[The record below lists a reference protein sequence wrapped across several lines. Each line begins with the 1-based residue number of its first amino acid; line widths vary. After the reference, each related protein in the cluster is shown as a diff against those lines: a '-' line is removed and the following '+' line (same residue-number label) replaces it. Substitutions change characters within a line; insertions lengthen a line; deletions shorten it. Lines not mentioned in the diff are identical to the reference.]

1 MSYEINLLAPTGAGD
16 GIRLEVGEITGNLR
30 SMFKAAL
37 PGDLSLPGLHGMDC
51 KSALV
56 PLRVAIDVMKR
67 RPDGFRQM
75 NPPSGWGDSGHALLF
90 LEKLTLA
97 CALHP
102 NAVIEV
108 LR

>member
-16 GIRLEVGEITGNLR
+16 GIRLEVDEITDNLR
-30 SMFKAAL
+30 PMFKAA
-37 PGDLSLPGLHGMDC
+37 LPGLHGMDC

-56 PLRVAIDVMKR
+56 PLRVAINVMKQ

-75 NPPSGWGDSGHALLF
+75 NPPSGWADSGHALLF
-90 LEKLTLA
+90 LEKLALA